1 MITKV
6 YDFADIAV
14 QAVFRDSYMQ
24 ELCRDY
30 ETGKTPELMIEVTE
44 EDVKREDEKSDE
56 QGYPYGY
63 LESLAFYRKF
73 CEKVV
78 ERNILLFHSS
88 VIMVDG
94 QAYVFT
100 APSGTGKSTHT
111 SLWRQ
116 VFGERAVMINDDKPL
131 FKIEED
137 SVWAY
142 GTPWD
147 GKHRISTNTKAE
159 IKALCIL
166 ERGKE
171 NSIQKESF
179 FDAYP
184 FILNQ
189 TYRPDDEQG
198 MAKTLE
204 LVNKMMNLLPVYKM
218 KCNISRE
225 AAEMAYNAMK

>member
-1 MITKV
+1 
-6 YDFADIAV
+6 
-14 QAVFRDSYMQ
+14 
-24 ELCRDY
+24 
-30 ETGKTPELMIEVTE
+30 
-44 EDVKREDEKSDE
+44 
-56 QGYPYGY
+56 
-63 LESLAFYRKF
+63 
-73 CEKVV
+73 
-78 ERNILLFHSS
+78 
-88 VIMVDG
+88 
-94 QAYVFT
+94 
-100 APSGTGKSTHT
+100 
-111 SLWRQ
+111 
-116 VFGERAVMINDDKPL
+116 MINDDKPL